1 MVADKNALDY
11 RGMSVGYEEVFPESA
26 NVDEKLAYN
35 IVKRMFDVVCSL
47 LAIIVLS
54 PLMLVVGIAI
64 KIEDGDPVIFT
75 QTRVGKDG
83 ETFKMYKFRSMWKN
97 AEKYLSKLEDQNE
110 ADGPVFKIEDDPRI
124 TKVGKF
130 IRRYSIDELPQLFNI
145 LKGDMSI
152 VGPRPPLENEVEC
165 YTPYQRQ
172 RLSVKPGLTCYW
184 QCSGRSNIGFDDWM
198 ELDMKY
204 INERSALTDL
214 KLIIKTIPAVLKH
227 DGAC

>member
-1 MVADKNALDY
+1 MSDY
-11 RGMSVGYEEVFPESA
+11 SVTRRYEEVFPETTKTNSKTGYE
-26 NVDEKLAYN
+26 VM
-35 IVKRMFDVVCSL
+35 KRVFDFVCSL
-47 LAIIVLS
+47 VAIIVLS
-54 PLMLVVGIAI
+54 PLMLAVGIAI

-75 QTRVGKDG
+75 QTRIGKDG
-83 ETFKMYKFRSMWKN
+83 KPFKMYKFRSMWKN
-97 AEKYLSKLEDQNE
+97 AEKYQSKLEDQNE

-130 IRRYSIDELPQLFNI
+130 IRRYSIDELAQLFNI
-145 LKGDMSI
+145 IKGDMSI
-152 VGPRPPLENEVEC
+152 VGPRPALENEVEC
-165 YTPYQRQ
+165 YSPYERQ

-184 QCSGRSNIGFDDWM
+184 QCSGRSNIGFDEWM

-214 KLIIKTIPAVLKH
+214 KLILKTIPAVLKH

>member
-1 MVADKNALDY
+1 MSDY
-11 RGMSVGYEEVFPESA
+11 SVTRRYDEVFPATVKTNSKTGYEA
-26 NVDEKLAYN
+26 
-35 IVKRMFDVVCSL
+35 VKRVFDFVCSL

-64 KIEDGDPVIFT
+64 KVEDGDPIIFT
-75 QTRVGKDG
+75 QTRIGKDG
-83 ETFKMYKFRSMWKN
+83 KPFKMYKFRSMWKN

-124 TKVGKF
+124 TRVGKF

-145 LKGDMSI
+145 IKGDMSI

-165 YTPYQRQ
+165 YTSYERQ
-172 RLSVKPGLTCYW
+172 RLNVKPGLTCYW
-184 QCSGRSNIGFDDWM
+184 QCSGRSNIGFDEWM
-198 ELDMKY
+198 ELDIKY

-214 KLIIKTIPAVLKH
+214 KLIFKTIPAVLKH

>member
-1 MVADKNALDY
+1 MSDY
-11 RGMSVGYEEVFPESA
+11 SVTRRYEEVFPETTKTNSKTGYE
-26 NVDEKLAYN
+26 VM
-35 IVKRMFDVVCSL
+35 KRVFDFVCSL
-47 LAIIVLS
+47 VAIIVLS
-54 PLMLVVGIAI
+54 PLMLAVGIAI

-75 QTRVGKDG
+75 QTRIGKDG
-83 ETFKMYKFRSMWKN
+83 KPFKMYKFRSMWKN
-97 AEKYLSKLEDQNE
+97 AEKYQSKLEDQNE

-130 IRRYSIDELPQLFNI
+130 IRRYSIDELAQLFNI
-145 LKGDMSI
+145 IKGDMSI

-165 YTPYQRQ
+165 YTPYERQ

-184 QCSGRSNIGFDDWM
+184 QCSGRSNIGFDEWM
-198 ELDMKY
+198 ELDIKY

-214 KLIIKTIPAVLKH
+214 KLIFKTIPAVLKH